1 MTTDNFFCE
10 KSNRVYND
18 LLLTRD
24 ATFDEYHGS
33 DKKARRKYERLLRKR
48 TVKNETEGIYE

>member
-1 MTTDNFFCE
+1 MTYDNFFRK

-18 LLLTRD
+18 LLFTRD
-24 ATFDEYHGS
+24 ASFKECRGS

-48 TVKNETEGIYE
+48 AVKNEMDGADE

>member
-18 LLLTRD
+18 LLFTCD
-24 ATFDEYHGS
+24 ATFEECHGS

-48 TVKNETEGIYE
+48 AIKNQMEGADE